1 MASSGFFDRLVVGT
15 DGISNAANIVGMG
28 LVIWGVTSEAH
39 LGLAG
44 ASLAALLLLVLAT
57 MAWMSWILFRTVG
70 YRPGAFA
77 ALVVMGTAGGA
88 LASFSVTAVVF
99 IGLAALGA
107 SAGWEARSAAWVV
120 GASWMALVTAVVAR
134 GRPTGVILD
143 GLVASLA
150 GFAMGVGRRQSIQR
164 AKQAA
169 LLDLEKARAEV
180 EHERAEVLTER
191 NHLAREIHDVLAH
204 TLSALSIKLEAV
216 DTVASEEH
224 VSRALR
230 DELAQTKR
238 LVREGLDEARR
249 AVRALRDDPT
259 QLVDQLAKLCG
270 ELGTSLVVTG
280 APRQVAPDISLALYR
295 VAQEALTNAMKHAPG
310 AKVEVEVIFSE
321 TAISLSVQNAT
332 TSVEERPLTATGAG
346 YGLQGIE
353 ERVLLL
359 GGRVDAGPAAGGW
372 RVQAKVPA

>member
-1 MASSGFFDRLVVGT
+1 MSARSEPEEVSSGFFDRLLVGT

-44 ASLAALLLLVLAT
+44 ASLAALLLLVVAT

-70 YRPGAFA
+70 HRPGAFV

-88 LASFSVTAVVF
+88 LASFAVTAVVF

-107 SAGWEARSAAWVV
+107 AAGWEARSTAWVV
-120 GASWMALVTAVVAR
+120 GASWVALVTAVVAR
-134 GRPTGVILD
+134 GRPTGVVLD

-150 GFAMGVGRRQSIQR
+150 GFAIGVGRRQSIQR

-169 LLDLEKARAEV
+169 LLDVEKARAEV

-204 TLSALSIKLEAV
+204 ALSALSIKLEAV
-216 DTVASEEH
+216 DTVAVEEH
-224 VSRALR
+224 ASPALR

-249 AVRALRDDPT
+249 AVRALRDDPA
-259 QLVDQLAKLCG
+259 QLVDQLAKLCS
-270 ELGTSLVVTG
+270 ELGASLVING
-280 APRQVAPDISLALYR
+280 APRQVAPLL
-295 VAQEALTNAMKHAPG
+295 
-310 AKVEVEVIFSE
+310 
-321 TAISLSVQNAT
+321 
-332 TSVEERPLTATGAG
+332 PLWH
-346 YGLQGIE
+346 
-353 ERVLLL
+353 R
-359 GGRVDAGPAAGGW
+359 R
-372 RVQAKVPA
+372 R